1 MHTVSPATVKTAPSS
16 TGWRSRLPL
25 QLLLAFIVL
34 TGLGLRLDGLSAYGF
49 SEDEVAKL
57 QAIDAYRRGDYSA
70 NAEHPMLMKLAMW
83 GSLDV
88 AEAWNR
94 RMPRSV
100 AIAQESA
107 LRLPN
112 AIAGAATTLAVYGA
126 GSLLLG
132 PATAILAAFLVAV
145 DPTIISIN
153 RIGKE
158 DTLLMLFFLLAVW
171 CYERAKRIG
180 ATNPQRA
187 QPWYTAAG
195 ACFGLMLASKYLPH
209 LIGLNVLFNMAV
221 QMRAGANAP
230 RPRTYYPAML
240 AAFLCANFGVLLPS
254 TWSYVAGYLRGHT
267 STHHGYLYAGELY
280 VNTADFMLWGVPWTY
295 YLRMIV
301 TKSPLPALAGMLV
314 GLGLLFTRRNVRGFV
329 WLRVFTVVVLIGY
342 SAVAAKFQ
350 RYALPLLLVL
360 EMLSAAG
367 LIALAQWFW
376 RRGWPDTIRVPVAT
390 AAVGVL
396 AVALALAPLQVAPYF
411 SIYQNWIGAGQA
423 APATVYPEEAYD
435 YGVREAVG
443 AIMAAAGPGAAIV
456 SDATL
461 VVDHYVRQTLRHDLE
476 VRSLSQHGLRPRG
489 EHWILVQDSH
499 LYFENAVL
507 VEQLRRSQVP
517 WREYRLGGTSVL
529 QVFKVML

>member
-57 QAIDAYRRGDYSA
+57 QAIDAYRRGDFSA

-100 AIAQESA
+100 AIDQESA

-112 AIAGAATTLAVYGA
+112 AVAGAATTLAVYGA

-254 TWSYVAGYLRGHT
+254 TWLYVAGYLRGHT

-314 GLGLLFTRRNVRGFV
+314 GLALLFTRRNVRGFV
-329 WLRVFTVVVLIGY
+329 WLRVFTVVGLIGY

-376 RRGWPDTIRVPVAT
+376 RHGWPDTIRVPVAT
-390 AAVGVL
+390 AAAGVL
-396 AVALALAPLQVAPYF
+396 AVALALAPLHVAPYF

-423 APATVYPEEAYD
+423 APVTVYPEEAYH

-443 AIMAAAGPGAAIV
+443 AITAAAGPGAAIV

-461 VVDHYVRQTLRHDLE
+461 VVDHYVAQTPRHDLE

-499 LYFENAVL
+499 LYFENAAL
-507 VEQLRRSQVP
+507 VEQLRRSQVAVARTGSAEHP
-517 WREYRLGGTSVL
+517 CCRCSR
-529 QVFKVML
+529 

>member
-1 MHTVSPATVKTAPSS
+1 MHTVSPATVKTAHPFAGS
-16 TGWRSRLPL
+16 RSRLRL
-25 QLLLAFIVL
+25 HLLLAFIVL
-34 TGLGLRLDGLSAYGF
+34 TALGLRLYGLSTYGF
-49 SEDEVAKL
+49 SEDEVAKF
-57 QAIDAYRRGDYSA
+57 QAIDAYRRGDFSQ

-83 GSLDV
+83 ASLDV

-94 RMPRSV
+94 RMPPS
-100 AIAQESA
+100 AALAPEAA

-112 AIAGAATTLAVYGA
+112 AVAGAATTLAVYGA

-132 PATAILAAFLVAV
+132 PASAIVAAFLVAV

-158 DTLLMLFFLLAVW
+158 DTLLMLFFFLAVW
-171 CYERAKRIG
+171 CYEQAKRIG
-180 ATNPQRA
+180 TTDPQRA

-195 ACFGLMLASKYLPH
+195 ACFGFMLASKYLPH

-240 AAFLCANFGVLLPS
+240 AAFLCANFGVVLPS
-254 TWSYVAGYLRGHT
+254 TWSYVADYLRGHT

-280 VNTADFMLWGVPWTY
+280 VNTADFMVWGVPWTY

-301 TKSPLPALAGMLV
+301 TKAPLPVLAGMLAGV
-314 GLGLLFTRRNVRGFV
+314 ALLFTRRNVRGFV
-329 WLRVFTVVVLIGY
+329 WMRVFVVVLLIGY

-367 LIALAQWFW
+367 LVALAQWFW

-390 AAVGVL
+390 AAVG
-396 AVALALAPLQVAPYF
+396 AFAIALMLAPVQVAPYF
-411 SIYQNWIGAGQA
+411 SIYQNRIGTGQA
-423 APATVYPEEAYD
+423 APVTVYPEEAYD

-443 AIMAAAGPGAAIV
+443 AITAAAGPGAAIV
-456 SDATL
+456 SDAPL
-461 VVDHYVRQTLRHDLE
+461 VVDHYVAQTPRVDLE

-499 LYFENAVL
+499 LYFENAML
-507 VEQLRRSQVP
+507 IDQLRRSQVP

-529 QVFKVML
+529 QLFKVTF